1 MIGEFY
7 AFCKEKIKRL
17 DRFLLAGSLLL
28 LAISL
33 LEIYSLSPSLDG
45 GFFIFQKQAI
55 FIIIGLVLMFAF
67 SFFDYRF
74 FKENRIVVMAFF
86 LFSILLLVAL
96 FIWGHFIG
104 GSRSWFKF
112 GIFNLEPVEIMKIS
126 LILLLVKF
134 FSSRH
139 VEISSLKHILT
150 SLLYVVLPLIL
161 IILQP
166 DIGSASILVLIWLG
180 IIIVSGANK
189 KHLLIILL
197 LALLVVIIGWFFLF
211 KDYQRAR
218 LLSYINPQEDQLGR
232 GYNIT
237 QSLASISSGGFL
249 GKGLGAGFVAQLGFL
264 PARHTDFIFA
274 AIAEEMGFLGIILLL
289 LAYGVI
295 FWRLLIIALKTKD
308 NFGRLLVVGVAILLI
323 SQCLIN
329 MGINVGLLPVTGLS
343 LPLVSYGGSGMTIF
357 LIAIG
362 LAMSVKINNNT

>member
-1 MIGEFY
+1 
-7 AFCKEKIKRL
+7 
-17 DRFLLAGSLLL
+17 
-28 LAISL
+28 
-33 LEIYSLSPSLDG
+33 
-45 GFFIFQKQAI
+45 
-55 FIIIGLVLMFAF
+55 LMFTF

-74 FKENRIVVMAFF
+74 FKENRIIVIAFF

-96 FIWGHFIG
+96 FIWGYFIG

-126 LILLLVKF
+126 LILLFVKF

-139 VEISSLKHILT
+139 VEISSLRHILI
-150 SLLYVVLPLIL
+150 SLLYIIPPLVLTV
-161 IILQP
+161 LQP
-166 DIGSASILVLIWLG
+166 DIGSASILILIWLG

-197 LALLVVIIGWFFLF
+197 LVLLIALVGWFFLF

-218 LLSYINPQEDQLGR
+218 LLSYANPQEDPLGR

-274 AIAEEMGFLGIILLL
+274 AIAEEMGFLGVILLF

-295 FWRLLIIALKTKD
+295 FWRLLTIALKTKD

-343 LPLVSYGGSGMTIF
+343 LPLVSYGGSGMMIF
-357 LIAIG
+357 LIALG
-362 LAMSVKINNNT
+362 LAMSVKINNI